1 MYVEAAVDSLRH
13 AYHAMPPVR
22 AMQVEVEGYQAPW
35 LRLRAPLAANVND
48 KGTAFGGSLC
58 SLMTIAGWGLLQM
71 RLSLEDLQ
79 ADIYVADSQVRY
91 LAPLRSDLQARAR
104 LHEDGDWAEFVRTLR
119 RRGRARIQILAEVDL
134 HDGQPACTLEGRF
147 VAIAVG

>member
-1 MYVEAAVDSLRH
+1 MYVEAAMDALRH
-13 AYHAMPPVR
+13 AYQAMPPVR

-35 LRLRAPLAANVND
+35 LKLRAPLAANVND

-71 RLSLEDLQ
+71 RLSLEDLR
-79 ADIYVADSQVRY
+79 AEIYVADSQVRY
-91 LAPLRSDLQARAR
+91 LTPLRSQLQARAR
-104 LHEDGDWAEFVRTLR
+104 LRDDGEWAEFMLTLR
-119 RRGRARIQILAEVDL
+119 RRGRARTQVLAQVDL
-134 HDGQPACTLEGRF
+134 DDGQAACTLEGRF